1 MLVAGDTPASDGY
14 MLLNATDVA
23 RGGVRVWVDKKD
35 KQMAQIRA
43 WSDES
48 AAKQKALGL
57 PVTADRNWIVVKPDA
72 IQ

>member
-1 MLVAGDTPASDGY
+1 
-14 MLLNATDVA
+14 
-23 RGGVRVWVDKKD
+23 
-35 KQMAQIRA
+35 MAQIRA